1 MAEADLRFRLVG
13 ASWDIVFSRE
23 VLRFLHSHAQGTYRK
38 REVAGQLFTA
48 DLTAEVVRIGL
59 ATLLPA
65 TKGSRTS
72 VRIDVGRADDERRR
86 LFGDGLHCVGL
97 WHTHPEPM
105 PRPSYEDLQLAKDH
119 ALAARP
125 NLTGIVFVIIGTM
138 PFPAGL
144 LVGVHDG
151 STFTPAPP
159 CA

>member
-1 MAEADLRFRLVG
+1 MADADLRFRLVG
-13 ASWDIVFSRE
+13 ASWNIVFSRE
-23 VLRFLHSHAQGTYRK
+23 VLRFLYSHAQGAWRK
-38 REVAGQLFTA
+38 TEVAGQLFTA
-48 DLTAEVVRIGL
+48 DLTAAVVRIEL
-59 ATLLPA
+59 ATLLPV

-72 VRIDVGRADDERRR
+72 VRIDVGRADDERKR

-119 ALAARP
+119 ALAARS

-138 PFPAGL
+138 PFPEGL

-151 STFTPAPP
+151 RIFTPAPL
-159 CA
+159 CD